1 LSRRKHFSLL
11 VVRGDGTRVLRFNVP
26 KRLVLTGLATLVV
39 TSAVA
44 GVLLTDWLHLRR
56 ITGEARPYVEQI
68 AEQREALDSVNQ
80 KVAELLREVS
90 GWRDIHARLFDAF
103 GPDDGTPG
111 PRDRGMGGPSAPV
124 DPASGHLSPRDELSR
139 LSEAVAEES
148 QNLKALDRLM
158 ARAGK
163 ILAILPSR
171 WPVRGAVNSEFGNR
185 PSPWTKTTEF
195 HSGMDIRA
203 KKGTPVKAPA
213 GGTVSFAGSHA
224 EYGLTVIV
232 EHGTDIRSVFG
243 HLSKTGVTPGQR
255 VDRGTEIGLTG
266 NTGRSSGPHLHYEIL
281 VKGQSVNPRAY
292 LWD

>member
-1 LSRRKHFSLL
+1 MSRRKHFSLL
-11 VVRGDGTRVLRFNVP
+11 VVRGDGTRILRFNFP
-26 KRLVLTGLATLVV
+26 KGLVLTGLATLVV

-44 GVLLTDWLHLRR
+44 GVLLTDWSHLRR
-56 ITGEARPYVEQI
+56 ITRETRPYVEQL
-68 AEQREALDSVNQ
+68 AEHRAALNSVNL
-80 KVAELLREVS
+80 KVAELRREVS

-103 GPDDGTPG
+103 GPDGTPG
-111 PRDRGMGGPSAPV
+111 TRDKGMGGPSAPV
-124 DPASGHLSPRDELSR
+124 DPVPGHLSPPDELSR

-171 WPVRGAVNSEFGNR
+171 WPVRGSVNSEFGNR
-185 PSPWTKTTEF
+185 PSPWTKATEF

-203 KKGTPVKAPA
+203 EKGSPVKAPA
-213 GGTVSFAGSHA
+213 GGTVSFAGPHA
-224 EYGLTVIV
+224 EYGLTVIL
-232 EHGTDIRSVFG
+232 EHGNDIRSVYG
-243 HLSKTGVTPGQR
+243 HLSKIRVTPGQR
-255 VDRGTEIGLTG
+255 LDRGTEIGLTG